1 MYLRADQ
8 DEFLE
13 DLYREVFESLWRYA
27 FSYLGDSEMAAEVV
41 QDTFHEAV
49 RKIDTLMNHENPRGW
64 LKKVLKNKLMHA
76 RRSHNRYIL
85 RFLSLDTDI
94 ANGEAVLAAKTPA
107 HTEEDILREVCE
119 ALPPEEWELLRMIV
133 LEHRPY
139 KVVAEEL
146 DVTVW
151 TCQKRV
157 QRIRDKLALLT
168 KSRNSPRGML

>member
-1 MYLRADQ
+1 MRADQ

-157 QRIRDKLALLT
+157 QRIRDKLKQKFRLY
-168 KSRNSPRGML
+168 SRFSG

>member
-1 MYLRADQ
+1 
-8 DEFLE
+8 
-13 DLYREVFESLWRYA
+13 
-27 FSYLGDSEMAAEVV
+27 MAAEVV

-157 QRIRDKLALLT
+157 QRIRDKL
-168 KSRNSPRGML
+168 KQKFPPDFWI

>member
-107 HTEEDILREVCE
+107 HTEEDILREACE
-119 ALPPEEWELLRMIV
+119 ALPPEEWELLQMIV

-157 QRIRDKLALLT
+157 QRIRDKL
-168 KSRNSPRGML
+168 KQKFPPDFWI

>member
-1 MYLRADQ
+1 
-8 DEFLE
+8 
-13 DLYREVFESLWRYA
+13 
-27 FSYLGDSEMAAEVV
+27 MAPEVV

-157 QRIRDKLALLT
+157 QRIRDKL
-168 KSRNSPRGML
+168 KQKFPPDFWI

>member
-1 MYLRADQ
+1 MRADQ

-27 FSYLGDSEMAAEVV
+27 FSYLGDSEMAAE
-41 QDTFHEAV
+41 DTFHEAV

-157 QRIRDKLALLT
+157 QRIRDKL
-168 KSRNSPRGML
+168 KQKFPPDFWI